1 MPTAATASVPRRP
14 TQNRSTSTYNVWKIM
29 LTSMKLVVLS
39 RWPVSD
45 PVVRSC
51 MVAGI
56 ICGQFCAYTGPVIR
70 DVGMVL
76 GWLTPRERWPW
87 LALVPLVSIGALI
100 EAGGALATFG
110 LLRLVV
116 DPDQVR
122 TAPVVSQVWR
132 AWPVDDPRAVVATLA
147 LGVGVFYLARA
158 LFLSWIEWV
167 RHGVIFNSS
176 SAAAERLLARYL
188 AADYLFHVRRRS
200 ASLIQPMTRAS
211 DIAFELVAGSAVN
224 ILAEAVTIAAL
235 ALVLLSA
242 APPITMAAVTI
253 VLAVLVGP
261 IVLMR
266 RSWERV
272 GEAERTLQQQ
282 QLHVLQQSLG
292 AIKDV
297 KVSGR
302 QPFFE
307 EQFRRVKRD
316 LSRVK
321 QRRSWAASAARHG
334 VETTLV
340 LSMLLVVFLVMRES
354 ASGSD
359 TVSILALFAYTG
371 FRVIPSANRIM
382 LNVGYLREA
391 HPWVAEMD
399 ADMRTLRAPTQRPF
413 SPEPPLLVEALACEE
428 VSFRYDVDAP
438 FALDRVSLTIR
449 RGQSVGIVG
458 VTGAG
463 KSTLVDILLGLV
475 APTSGRVVID
485 GEPLEGRERA
495 WHRQIGYVSQDVY
508 LLDDSLRRNIAFGIP
523 DGAIDESRLA
533 AAVALARL
541 DEVVAALPQKLE
553 TVIGENGVRLSGG
566 QRQRIAIARA
576 LYHEP
581 AVLFFDEATAALD
594 NQTEREVTEA
604 IAAVHGTR
612 TVIAIAHRL
621 STVKGCDQ
629 LIYLKD
635 GRVAGVGT
643 YQELLGDPGFRQL
656 T

>member
-1 MPTAATASVPRRP
+1 MRDIR
-14 TQNRSTSTYNVWKIM
+14 
-29 LTSMKLVVLS
+29 VVLS
-39 RWPVSD
+39 
-45 PVVRSC
+45 
-51 MVAGI
+51 
-56 ICGQFCAYTGPVIR
+56 
-70 DVGMVL
+70 
-76 GWLTPRERWPW
+76 WLTRRERWPW
-87 LALVPLVSIGALI
+87 LLLVPLVSIGALI

-116 DPDQVR
+116 EPELVR
-122 TAPVVSQVWR
+122 TAPVVSQIWR
-132 AWPVDDPRAVVATLA
+132 AWPVDDPRAVVAMLA
-147 LGVGVFYLARA
+147 LGVGAFYLARG
-158 LFLSWIEWV
+158 LFLSWVEWV
-167 RHGVIFNSS
+167 RQGVVFTSS
-176 SAAAERLLARYL
+176 SIAAERLLARYL

-235 ALVLLSA
+235 ALVLLSS
-242 APPITMAAVTI
+242 APPITLIAVVI
-253 VLAVLVGP
+253 VLAVVAGP
-261 IVLMR
+261 IVWTR
-266 RSWERV
+266 RSWERI
-272 GEAERTLQQQ
+272 GETERGLLQQ

-307 EQFRRVKRD
+307 EQFRHVKRD
-316 LSRVK
+316 LSGVK
-321 QRRSWAASAARHG
+321 QRRSWAASASRHA

-340 LSMLLVVFLVMRES
+340 LSMLMVVFLVMRDN
-354 ASGSD
+354 ASGGD
-359 TVSILALFAYTG
+359 TVSVLALFAYTG

-391 HPWVAEMD
+391 HPWVASMD
-399 ADMRTLRAPTQRPF
+399 EDMRALRAPVPRPF
-413 SPEPPLLVEALACEE
+413 SPEPPLLRDAITCDA
-428 VSFRYDVDAP
+428 VSFRHADGEP
-438 FALDRVSLTIR
+438 LALDHVSVTIR

-458 VTGAG
+458 ATGAG
-463 KSTLVDILLGLV
+463 KSTLVDVLLGLLT
-475 APTSGRVVID
+475 PTTGQVLVD
-485 GEPLEGRERA
+485 GLPLEGRERT
-495 WHRQIGYVSQDVY
+495 WQRQIGYVSQEVY

-523 DGAIDESRLA
+523 DGAIDEDRLA

-541 DEVVAALPQKLE
+541 DEVVAVLPQKLE
-553 TVIGENGVRLSGG
+553 TVIGERGARLSGG
-566 QRQRIAIARA
+566 QRQRVAIARA
-576 LYHEP
+576 LYHDP
-581 AVLFFDEATAALD
+581 PVLFFDEATAALD

-621 STVKGCDQ
+621 STVKACDQ

-643 YQELLGDPGFRQL
+643 FQELLNDPGFRQL